1 MHVLHVRI
9 PHLQKLLKRGLRV
22 RRQLHL
28 HTAHGAALGYAPR
41 SHGRAG
47 SGEDAGR
54 WARSGSGGGG
64 RARVVAGQRCV
75 GRAGRRAGRAWAG
88 DAGGQA
94 RGGAAAHAVEDILLV
109 ELEDVEHRMR
119 DRGWSRNLHVVLVR
133 RRSRSVSGVGRARLL
148 AVERDLAEARRRR
161 AVDQWNS
168 GADMG
173 LTENM

>member
-1 MHVLHVRI
+1 M
-9 PHLQKLLKRGLRV
+9 QLLNRPRRV

-54 WARSGSGGGG
+54 WARSGSGGNG
-64 RARVVAGQRCV
+64 RARVAAGQRCV

-94 RGGAAAHAVEDILLV
+94 RGGAAAHAVGDVLLV
-109 ELEDVEHRMR
+109 ERERPE
-119 DRGWSRNLHVVLVR
+119 RGLRRHELHLDTAAWA
-133 RRSRSVSGVGRARLL
+133 GLLRL
-148 AVERDLAEARRRR
+148 A
-161 AVDQWNS
+161 
-168 GADMG
+168 
-173 LTENM
+173 

>member
-1 MHVLHVRI
+1 
-9 PHLQKLLKRGLRV
+9 
-22 RRQLHL
+22 
-28 HTAHGAALGYAPR
+28 
-41 SHGRAG
+41 
-47 SGEDAGR
+47 
-54 WARSGSGGGG
+54 
-64 RARVVAGQRCV
+64 
-75 GRAGRRAGRAWAG
+75 
-88 DAGGQA
+88 
-94 RGGAAAHAVEDILLV
+94 
-109 ELEDVEHRMR
+109 MR

>member
-1 MHVLHVRI
+1 M
-9 PHLQKLLKRGLRV
+9 
-22 RRQLHL
+22 
-28 HTAHGAALGYAPR
+28 
-41 SHGRAG
+41 
-47 SGEDAGR
+47 
-54 WARSGSGGGG
+54 WAEQGGGH
-64 RARVVAGQRCV
+64 
-75 GRAGRRAGRAWAG
+75 RRGHGRAWAG

-161 AVDQWNS
+161 AVDQWNCR
-168 GADMG
+168 GADMVA
-173 LTENM
+173 T